1 MNTYI
6 TDLMLNVIELDKE
19 ILSLFDTED
28 LLIQRDVLLNVL
40 YTEKNLVVNVTGTD
54 KLLYSYMTELNKE
67 VDELNISKQTI
78 RELYSKS

>member
-40 YTEKNLVVNVTGTD
+40 YTEKNLVVNVTETD
-54 KLLYSYMTELNKE
+54 KLLYSYMIELNKE
-67 VDELNISKQTI
+67 VDELNISKQII

>member
-40 YTEKNLVVNVTGTD
+40 YTEKNLVVNVTETD
-54 KLLYSYMTELNKE
+54 KLLYSYMIELNKE
-67 VDELNISKQTI
+67 VDELNMIKNII
-78 RELYSKS
+78 RELRD

>member
-28 LLIQRDVLLNVL
+28 LLIQRDVMLNVL
-40 YTEKNLVVNVTGTD
+40 YTEKNLVVNVTETD
-54 KLLYSYMTELNKE
+54 KLLYSYMIELNKE

>member
-40 YTEKNLVVNVTGTD
+40 YTENNLVVNVTETD
-54 KLLYSYMTELNKE
+54 KLLYLYMTELNKE

>member
-40 YTEKNLVVNVTGTD
+40 YTEKNLVVNVTETD
-54 KLLYSYMTELNKE
+54 KLLYSYMAELNKE

>member
-40 YTEKNLVVNVTGTD
+40 YTEKNLGVTVTETD
-54 KLLYSYMTELNKE
+54 KLLYSYMIELNTE
-67 VDELNISKQTI
+67 VDELTISKQTI

>member
-40 YTEKNLVVNVTGTD
+40 YTEKNLVVNATETD

>member
-40 YTEKNLVVNVTGTD
+40 YTEKNLVVNATETD

-78 RELYSKS
+78 RKLYSKS

>member
-40 YTEKNLVVNVTGTD
+40 YTEKNLVVNVTETD
-54 KLLYSYMTELNKE
+54 KLLYSYMIELNKE

>member
-40 YTEKNLVVNVTGTD
+40 YTEKNLVVNVTETD
-54 KLLYSYMTELNKE
+54 KLLYSYMIELNKD
-67 VDELNISKQTI
+67 VDELNMIKNII
-78 RELYSKS
+78 RELRD

>member
-1 MNTYI
+1 
-6 TDLMLNVIELDKE
+6 MLNVIELDKE

-40 YTEKNLVVNVTGTD
+40 YTEKNLVVNVTETD
-54 KLLYSYMTELNKE
+54 KLLYSYMIELNKE

-78 RELYSKS
+78 RELYRKS

>member
-40 YTEKNLVVNVTGTD
+40 YTEKNLVVNVTETD

-67 VDELNISKQTI
+67 VDELNMMKNII
-78 RELYSKS
+78 RELRD

>member
-40 YTEKNLVVNVTGTD
+40 YTEKNLVVNVTETD
-54 KLLYSYMTELNKE
+54 KLLYSYMIELNKE

-78 RELYSKS
+78 RELYRKS

>member
-40 YTEKNLVVNVTGTD
+40 YTENNLVVNVTETD

>member
-40 YTEKNLVVNVTGTD
+40 YTEKNLVVTVTETD
-54 KLLYSYMTELNKE
+54 KLLYSYMIELNKE

>member
-1 MNTYI
+1 
-6 TDLMLNVIELDKE
+6 MLNVIELDKE

-40 YTEKNLVVNVTGTD
+40 YTEKNLVVNVTETD
-54 KLLYSYMTELNKE
+54 KLLYSYMIELNKE

>member
-6 TDLMLNVIELDKE
+6 TDLMLNVIELDKD

-40 YTEKNLVVNVTGTD
+40 YSEQISEVSITKTD
-54 KLLYSYMTELNKE
+54 RLLYSYMIELNKE
-67 VDELNISKQTI
+67 VDDINVEKNNI
-78 RELYSKS
+78 RELCRKS